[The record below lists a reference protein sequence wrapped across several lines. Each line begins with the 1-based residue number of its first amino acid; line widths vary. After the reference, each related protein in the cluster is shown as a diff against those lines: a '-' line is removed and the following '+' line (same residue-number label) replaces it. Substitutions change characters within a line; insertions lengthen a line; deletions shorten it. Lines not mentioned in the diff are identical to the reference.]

1 MSGSHC
7 LFCRAEKREPLTF
20 LSLLSPDTSTGFC
33 LPCQEQLDRIDPQ
46 CSCRLCGRDLRSLE
60 PAFVHDQICH
70 DCIRWKQSGRNGL
83 YGRNY
88 AIYSYNAFIKE
99 VMNAFKFRGDAILA
113 DGFEKE
119 LKKAYSRI
127 IDHRLRFRF
136 LNLRS
141 GGEYEA
147 IVPIP
152 LSRERLVER
161 GFNQAELLARKLG
174 QPIVDALIRE
184 KNEQKQSKKNR
195 RERLL
200 MRETPFH
207 LKDDHVR
214 IVTGK
219 KILLVDDLYTT
230 GATMRLA
237 ATALTAA
244 HPKQIDSLTLIHG

>member
-1 MSGSHC
+1 M
-7 LFCRAEKREPLTF
+7 
-20 LSLLSPDTSTGFC
+20 
-33 LPCQEQLDRIDPQ
+33 
-46 CSCRLCGRDLRSLE
+46 
-60 PAFVHDQICH
+60 
-70 DCIRWKQSGRNGL
+70 
-83 YGRNY
+83 
-88 AIYSYNAFIKE
+88 
-99 VMNAFKFRGDAILA
+99 FKFRGDAILA

-119 LKKAYSRI
+119 LKKTYSRI

-136 LNLRS
+136 LNLRR

-237 ATALTAA
+237 ATAFTPA